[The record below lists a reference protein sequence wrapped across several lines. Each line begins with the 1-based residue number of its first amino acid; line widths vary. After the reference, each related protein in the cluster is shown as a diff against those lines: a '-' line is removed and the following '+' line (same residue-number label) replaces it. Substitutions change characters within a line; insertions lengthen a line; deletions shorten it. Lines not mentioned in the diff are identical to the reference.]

1 MKTTIVI
8 FKKQMADTL
17 KNKEILIQ
25 FIMFPIITIIMEKV
39 IVMEGMPENFFAKM
53 FSAMYM
59 GMAPLIATAAI
70 IAEEKEKNTLRV
82 LMMSDVRPV
91 QYLLG
96 VGSYVWLL
104 CMIGAAVIAL
114 STGFQGKQLLIYM
127 CAMGFGNMVSI
138 IVGAAIGMFARNQM
152 MATSVVMP
160 VMLVLSFLP
169 MLAMFNKKLEI
180 AANFFYTRQIQMFM
194 NGPEYDMI
202 ESRGILIVLCN
213 MIVALVLFLAAYKK
227 NGLE

>member
-1 MKTTIVI
+1 MKTTTVI
-8 FKKQMADTL
+8 FKKQMVDTL

-25 FIMFPIITIIMEKV
+25 FIMFPIITIIMENV
-39 IVMEGMPENFFAKM
+39 ISIEGMPDYFFAKM

-82 LMMSDVRPV
+82 LMMSDVKPV

-104 CMIGAAVIAL
+104 CMIGAAVIAV
-114 STGFQGKQLLIYM
+114 STGFQGKQLLFYM
-127 CAMGFGNMVSI
+127 CAMGFGNTVSI
-138 IVGAAIGMFARNQM
+138 VVGAAVGMFARNQM

-160 VMLVLSFLP
+160 VMLVLAFLP
-169 MLAMFNKKLEI
+169 MLAMFNKTLEKV
-180 AANFFYTRQIQMFM
+180 AYFFYTRQIQMFM

-213 MIVALVLFLAAYKK
+213 LIVASVLFLVAYRK

>member
-1 MKTTIVI
+1 MKTTTVI

-39 IVMEGMPENFFAKM
+39 IVMEGMPEYFFAKM

-104 CMIGAAVIAL
+104 CMIGAAVIAF
-114 STGFQGKQLLIYM
+114 STGFQGKQLLI
-127 CAMGFGNMVSI
+127 
-138 IVGAAIGMFARNQM
+138 
-152 MATSVVMP
+152 
-160 VMLVLSFLP
+160 
-169 MLAMFNKKLEI
+169 
-180 AANFFYTRQIQMFM
+180 
-194 NGPEYDMI
+194 
-202 ESRGILIVLCN
+202 
-213 MIVALVLFLAAYKK
+213 
-227 NGLE
+227 